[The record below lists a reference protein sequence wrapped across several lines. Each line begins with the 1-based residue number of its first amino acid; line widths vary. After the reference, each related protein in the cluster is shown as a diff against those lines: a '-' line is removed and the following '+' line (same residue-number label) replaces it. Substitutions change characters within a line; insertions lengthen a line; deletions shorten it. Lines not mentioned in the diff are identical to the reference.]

1 MYQAQFC
8 KIDGLDEEDVGTAIG
23 LRADTKKAAED
34 EALSLNPPEGANF
47 VKVLEDG
54 KRVAKLGFA
63 L

>member
-8 KIDGLDEEDVGTAIG
+8 KIDGLDEEDIGTTIG
-23 LRADTKKAAED
+23 LRADTNETAED

-47 VKVLEDG
+47 VKVLKDG
-54 KRVAKLGFA
+54 RRVAKLGFA